1 MTRPFASLRARLVAG
16 QLLVLAVGV
25 LTVDVIAYL
34 TLRSFLADRLDR
46 QLEVAAD
53 VVTDQLAARRSVQLT
68 PTGGLDLVTSP
79 VHLALVADDGR
90 VVALHEAVD
99 GSGTVAPPALE
110 AVLGGPA
117 GSGLAGSGLAGSGLA
132 ETGPVTVEDVD
143 GGPGYR
149 LVRIPIPDGVTV
161 SFGDD
166 AGPTVTVAEVVVAVS
181 RADAA
186 AVLRRLLVIEVAT
199 FVLVMAGGAIA
210 GRLVLRPGLRP
221 LRAMADTATAI
232 SAGDATARIP
242 VADPAT
248 EIGAVGVAVNRAF
261 DARRADEER
270 MRRFVADAGHE
281 LRTPLAAVRAWSE
294 LYLTGAVDDWD
305 GVERAMARIDGESTR
320 MQRLVDD
327 LLTLARLDDE
337 REHGHRDRAV
347 ESVDVGLLA
356 VEIVAATRERAPD
369 RVLQCSVG
377 DGDAGNVSV
386 GVSSGERVRQVLD
399 NLVTNA
405 IVHTPTSTA
414 VEVIVRGEGDTVT
427 VEVVDDG
434 PGLDRDDAARAFD
447 RFWRGADH
455 TRTDGADPPGSGLGL
470 SIARDLVERE
480 GGSLDLVTSP
490 GAGVRAI
497 VRLPRPP
504 A

>member
-1 MTRPFASLRARLVAG
+1 MTPRFASLRARLVAG

-117 GSGLAGSGLAGSGLA
+117 GSGLA

-166 AGPTVTVAEVVVAVS
+166 AGPTVTVAEVVVAGS

-242 VADPAT
+242 VDDPAT

-405 IVHTPTSTA
+405 VVHTPASTA
-414 VEVIVRGEGDTVT
+414 VEVIVRGEDGTVT
-427 VEVVDDG
+427 VEVIDDG

-455 TRTDGADPPGSGLGL
+455 TRTDGDAPPGSGLGL

-480 GGSLDLVTSP
+480 GGSLGLVTSP

>member
-1 MTRPFASLRARLVAG
+1 MTRPLASLRARLVAG

-53 VVTDQLAARRSVQLT
+53 VVTDQLATRRSVQLT

-79 VHLALVADDGR
+79 VHLALIADDGR
-90 VVALHEAVD
+90 VVTLHEAVD
-99 GSGTVAPPALE
+99 ASGAVSPPRLKPA
-110 AVLGGPA
+110 LGGPA
-117 GSGLAGSGLAGSGLA
+117 GDS
-132 ETGPVTVEDVD
+132 PVTVEDVD

-166 AGPTVTVAEVVVAVS
+166 AGSTVTVAEVVVAVS

-232 SAGDATARIP
+232 SAGDATARIQ
-242 VADPAT
+242 VGDPAT
-248 EIGAVGVAVNRAF
+248 EIGAVAVAVNRAF

-337 REHGHRDRAV
+337 REHGHRAGAV
-347 ESVDVGLLA
+347 EAVDLALLA
-356 VEIVAATRERAPD
+356 VEVVDAARERAPD

-377 DGDAGNVSV
+377 DGDAGDVLV
-386 GVSSGERVRQVLD
+386 DVSSGERVRQVLD

-405 IVHTPTSTA
+405 VVHTPASTA
-414 VEVIVRGEGDTVT
+414 VEMVVRGEGDTVT
-427 VEVVDDG
+427 VEVIDDG

-455 TRTDGADPPGSGLGL
+455 TRTDGAAPPGSGLGL